1 MQGDPVGNYDPQPPL
16 KLPLRTAEGGESYYL
31 WCGQDAEIYW
41 KGKYLRV
48 PICAPRYGRESATVA
63 HALYSGP

>member
-1 MQGDPVGNYDPQPPL
+1 MQGDPFGNFTTPTPF
-16 KLPLRTAEGGESYYL
+16 KASIASSRGVVESYYL

-48 PICAPRYGRESATVA
+48 PICAPRWG
-63 HALYSGP
+63 HQ